1 MSVRRVTVHVMKTL
15 LARTATDP
23 TLVVVKKDLPETERF
38 VRVC

>member
-1 MSVRRVTVHVMKTL
+1 MSARRMTVHVMKTP

-23 TLVVVKKDLPETERF
+23 TLVLVKKDLPGTEQF